1 MAASVYRP
9 TVASVF
15 WWGPFLF
22 LSQSLKQYF
31 RKADVMFISWGI
43 KTVSS
48 ESLKIPEKEARME
61 TKMEV
66 DTGEGFTW
74 EIGSITS
81 PSPGE
86 KR

>member
-1 MAASVYRP
+1 MSCLYP
-9 TVASVF
+9 
-15 WWGPFLF
+15 G
-22 LSQSLKQYF
+22 
-31 RKADVMFISWGI
+31 GI